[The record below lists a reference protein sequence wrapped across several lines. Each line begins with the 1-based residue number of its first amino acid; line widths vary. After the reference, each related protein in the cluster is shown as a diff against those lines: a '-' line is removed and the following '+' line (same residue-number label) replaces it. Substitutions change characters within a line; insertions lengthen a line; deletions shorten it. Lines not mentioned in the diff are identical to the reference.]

1 MSVAKRD
8 IHPAN
13 SVSAQLLVG
22 IASATTALE
31 AQRREVRT
39 HDLIFRL
46 HLDETISK
54 LDADNLRILFR
65 GALEK
70 RLCEILSE

>member
-8 IHPAN
+8 VHPAN
-13 SVSAQLLVG
+13 SVSAQLLAG
-22 IASATTALE
+22 IACAPTATE
-31 AQRREVRT
+31 ARRREVRT
-39 HDLIFRL
+39 HDLIFTL
-46 HLDETISK
+46 HLEETISK

-70 RLCEILSE
+70 RLCEILRE